1 MRISKMIRVFAF
13 GAGILLGAVEA
24 TAAIIHTQKAVEP
37 GVWTS
42 DYDGALAYAEENN
55 IPLLVFWAN
64 AGCSHCAAIER
75 EMNKEPFLTWM
86 DQHKLV
92 MVFSESDSKVKKW
105 IQQQAKTKIKA
116 YPFMAIYWP
125 KNSKGETVLEGFS
138 GYTGKMSMYGAKS
151 RDSNIQQIMYTVD
164 FLLPDWDPNGVEPQP
179 EPVYYTVNFVVDET
193 RGTVAGG
200 ELSQRVESGKGAVA
214 PAVVAND
221 GWEFDGW
228 DKSFEKVTSD
238 LTVTAKFKAAEPGPE
253 PVYYTVNFVVDET
266 KGTVAGGELSQRVES
281 GKGAVAPAVVANDGW
296 EFDGWDKSFEKVTS
310 DLTVTA
316 TFVEPEPLCTVNFI
330 VDETKGVAIG
340 ELEQKVESGQGAVA
354 PRVVANDGWEF
365 TGWDKSFE
373 KVTSDLTVT
382 ATFVERDKI
391 DPAVFFKKA
400 RTLNAVAYKG
410 DDLFGRASITLGKY
424 NAKKKYLKAS
434 FKITTFAGKS
444 YSKSFNVTP
453 DEFGDFLGLRV
464 VFASPI
470 KTMTFNLVNNDGAYE
485 ISGESEDQEYTVEA
499 GTVKIGGTL
508 VSEEM
513 SFSADFEDLE
523 PENDNYDFLDLPS
536 IVSATVRSGKTL
548 NFGASP
554 KLKYNAYKEDGG
566 RWYELAEWDEERYP
580 NFNAVKLSYKPATGV
595 FSGTFKIYATNES
608 SVDDGKK
615 PTLKTYTAKVSGY
628 VVDGVG
634 IGTVSVK
641 VGRMT
646 YYGTCMLDP
655 SN

>member
-193 RGTVAGG
+193 R
-200 ELSQRVESGKGAVA
+200 
-214 PAVVAND
+214 
-221 GWEFDGW
+221 
-228 DKSFEKVTSD
+228 
-238 LTVTAKFKAAEPGPE
+238 
-253 PVYYTVNFVVDET
+253 
-266 KGTVAGGELSQRVES
+266 GTVAGGELSQRVES